1 MPLLV
6 SHRRKTCESSRKKIS
21 FRFFLRGLA
30 FLAQFNQ
37 STSIYDNTSQ
47 NPQSQ
52 GGRGGG
58 GGGGGGGNLSRRNR
72 QDKEEE
78 EEAQKDWREGKSKK

>member
-21 FRFFLRGLA
+21 FRFFFRGLA

-37 STSIYDNTSQ
+37 STRVYDNTSQ

-52 GGRGGG
+52 GG
-58 GGGGGGGNLSRRNR
+58 GGGGGGGNLSRRKR

-78 EEAQKDWREGKSKK
+78 EEEQKDRGEGRSKK